1 MRTATDRTSRRSR
14 LRAGAIV
21 AFAIG
26 ALTLLVGPLATTSPA
41 AAATPVV
48 ELSSDGTNF
57 STVYSGT
64 LFPSTALMVPQ
75 SAASA
80 MFWVKN
86 TSTEPA
92 FLRVSIANV
101 VNGANAFSAAL
112 SIGATTSSTSGP
124 QVAVDA
130 AQPCYVL
137 TEGRIVPAGGIA
149 WVTTSLRLADLGG
162 TSGQNTDVRFDIQ
175 VGLSSTATGS
185 MPSTTCLSNSG
196 TVPATGGPAPTG
208 GTGGTGGGSGTS
220 HGTGTGH
227 GSPAAASGD
236 AAGTLDLPGIP
247 HGSAFAGEEVSL
259 GILGPNTDRFFQ
271 EWFVLLWLIG
281 AVAGGGI
288 QVLVA
293 RRRAYND
300 VDEEV
305 AEWLVDGQRSGRRAW
320 STTSVSV

>member
-1 MRTATDRTSRRSR
+1 MRTTTERTPRRSR

-21 AFAIG
+21 AFATG
-26 ALTLLVGPLATTSPA
+26 VLALLVGPLATTSPA

-57 STVYSGT
+57 SSVYSGT

-75 SAASA
+75 SATSA
-80 MFWVKN
+80 TFWVRN
-86 TSTEPA
+86 TSVEPA

-101 VNGANAFSAAL
+101 VNGGNAFSAAL
-112 SIGATTSSTSGP
+112 SIGATTSASPGP
-124 QVAVDA
+124 RVGVDA

-137 TEGRIVPAGGIA
+137 TEGRIVPAGGIV
-149 WVTTSLRLADLGG
+149 WVTTSLSLADLGG
-162 TSGQNTDVRFDIQ
+162 RSGQNADVRFDIQ

-185 MPSTTCLSNSG
+185 MPTTTCLSNSG
-196 TVPATGGPAPTG
+196 TVPATGGHAPTG
-208 GTGGTGGGSGTS
+208 GTGSGSGTS
-220 HGTGTGH
+220 HGAGAATG
-227 GSPAAASGD
+227 SSAVASGD
-236 AAGTLDLPGIP
+236 AARALDPP
-247 HGSAFAGEEVSL
+247 DTPDGSAFAGEAVSL
-259 GILGPNTDRFFQ
+259 GILSANTDRFFQ
-271 EWFVLLWLIG
+271 EWFVLLWVIG
-281 AVAGGGI
+281 AATGGGI

-293 RRRAYND
+293 RRRSYND